1 MPAEPL
7 QIIKDSGCH
16 VSLSTGIEMT
26 MGHGIPAI
34 QNVLDVGLQPSLSS
48 DHAVTLSSDMFSMMR
63 MTGVVQRYGV
73 YEREKTNPQNAPKL
87 LTCREILEFGTI
99 NGERCA
105 NVEGMVGTLTHSQE
119 DVLLLLK
126 ATRIDT
132 CVPNSTC

>member
-7 QIIKDSGCH
+7 QLIKDSGCH

-63 MTGVVQRYGV
+63 MTGVVQRFGV
-73 YEREKTNPQNAPKL
+73 YEREKSNRAERAEAPDL
-87 LTCREILEFGTI
+87 PRDARIRHHQ
-99 NGERCA
+99 RCA
-105 NVEGMVGTLTHSQE
+105 RAPT
-119 DVLLLLK
+119 
-126 ATRIDT
+126 
-132 CVPNSTC
+132 STARSAH